1 MRCERGTS
9 NTVGIE
15 GGSVAGTVF
24 EGDGSTNGR
33 RGLDRVCKA
42 LFCVFCF
49 VFAYV
54 KFLSCRDLLN

>member
-1 MRCERGTS
+1 MRCERGTR

-15 GGSVAGTVF
+15 GGSNAGKVF

-33 RGLDRVCKA
+33 RGLDSACET
-42 LFCVFCF
+42 LCCMFCF

-54 KFLSCRDLLN
+54 KFLSCRGLLN

>member
-1 MRCERGTS
+1 MRCERGTR
-9 NTVGIE
+9 TAVGIE
-15 GGSVAGTVF
+15 GGSNAGKVC

-33 RGLDRVCKA
+33 RGLDGACEA

-54 KFLSCRDLLN
+54 KFLLCRGLLN